1 MNEIPI
7 IKYLPEKY
15 QGLALFIVAAMA
27 WGGPYLTRIY
37 HALATNGGLR
47 GAWNSIWFGTNVPP
61 SVASDI
67 QNIGAAVNS
76 INQQGPDPSAVL
88 TVNNAGNKPAL

>member
-1 MNEIPI
+1 MDQIPL
-7 IKYLPEKY
+7 IKYLPAKY
-15 QGLALFIVAAMA
+15 QGLSLFVVAAAA

-67 QNIGAAVNS
+67 KNIGTAVNA
-76 INQQGPDPSAVL
+76 INLSGPNPNAVL
-88 TVNNAGNKPAL
+88 TVSPGK